1 MLKDKRLLAAL
12 GVTVFAA
19 GFVAGDLAELGSVAE
34 AQQSEKVFEMRT
46 YTALPGR
53 LDALN
58 ARFRDHTTRIFRK
71 HGMSNVGYWVPT
83 DEPLSENTLVYILSY
98 PSREAATEA
107 WAAFRSDPE
116 WSRVSEESQRDGAI
130 VESVESVFMDAT
142 DFSAIR

>member
-1 MLKDKRLLAAL
+1 MSRTTLILAAAFL
-12 GVTVFAA
+12 ATCFAA
-19 GFVAGDLAELGSVAE
+19 PGAT
-34 AQQSEKVFEMRT
+34 AQTGGMADDGPVFEMRT
-46 YTALPGR
+46 YTTHPGR
-53 LDALN
+53 LDALIR
-58 ARFRDHTTRIFRK
+58 RFRDHTTRIFEK
-71 HGMSNVGYWVPT
+71 HGMVNVGYWVPT

-130 VESVESVFMDAT
+130 VESVDSVFMDAT